1 MQQVVDVFI
10 TLLSYA
16 LSLVTKYQVPN
27 PLLAPV
33 KEELTEAVDVSKVA
47 VGASGVATVGTSS
60 IATVDASG
68 IANTNTNRTTD
79 DEMKAAIPLLC
90 DACRKSLLVLASR
103 ASGGREFF
111 DVLKN
116 VLFLQDEVVGLYGS
130 SECRTA
136 NSTCRSSSSPSRL
149 WRSNTFPPPFRFPT
163 ICRS

>member
-16 LSLVTKYQVPN
+16 LSLVTKYQVSN

-47 VGASGVATVGTSS
+47 VGSSSITTMDTSS
-60 IATVDASG
+60 
-68 IANTNTNRTTD
+68 IANTNTNLTTD

-116 VLFLQDEVVGLYGS
+116 VLFLQDEVVRFRGS
-130 SECRTA
+130 SECRMA
-136 NSTCRSSSSPSRL
+136 NSTYRSSSSPSR
-149 WRSNTFPPPFRFPT
+149 S
-163 ICRS
+163 